1 MKIHRSKERIKQTGE
16 VFTPLELV
24 DEMLSK
30 LPEEVWAPDK
40 TFLEPS
46 CGDGNFLV
54 RIVAWKIW
62 KAWEQWL
69 TLRNQY
75 GTSLPLTSDKIMANA
90 VIHQALSTTYAVD
103 FQRDN
108 VEHAKTRTLV
118 HAYLNHPM
126 PGRGSAAGSSI
137 TVPISHDEITTDMEH
152 AIESR
157 PDFKRF
163 KHRYQSIVN
172 RNIVFHN
179 ALTFDYDNWKATEIY
194 DTGGKVIGT
203 IPRETI

>member
-69 TLRNQY
+69 TLRSQY
-75 GTSLPLTSDKIMANA
+75 NSAIPLTADKIMANA
-90 VIHQALSTTYAVD
+90 VIQQALGTTFAVD
-103 FQRDN
+103 FQQDN
-108 VEHAKTRTLV
+108 VEHAKTRTLI
-118 HAYLNHPM
+118 HAYINHPM
-126 PGRGSAAGSSI
+126 PGRGPAAISSTTI
-137 TVPISHDEITTDMEH
+137 PVSHNEVTTDMEY
-152 AIESR
+152 AIESMSE
-157 PDFKRF
+157 FKRF
-163 KHRYQSIVN
+163 KRRYQHIVDH
-172 RNIVFHN
+172 NIVYHN
-179 ALTFDYDNWKATEIY
+179 ALTFNYDDWKATEIY
-194 DTGGKVIGT
+194 DANGKVIGT
-203 IPRETI
+203 IP

>member
-1 MKIHRSKERIKQTGE
+1 MTRIHRTKERIKATGE

-62 KAWEQWL
+62 KAWEQWIE
-69 TLRNQY
+69 RKKPD
-75 GTSLPLTSDKIMANA
+75 GDEIPRDIDEA
-90 VIHQALSTTYAVD
+90 VSIATVWQALRTIYAVD
-103 FQRDN
+103 FQHDN
-108 VEHAKTRTLV
+108 VEHARERILI
-118 HAYLNHPM
+118 HAYLCRPAPAGGNIKSSRPAPM
-126 PGRGSAAGSSI
+126 GYEKI
-137 TVPISHDEITTDMEH
+137 TP
-152 AIESR
+152 AIEQQVAEDA
-157 PDFKRF
+157 DFKTF
-163 KHRYQSIVN
+163 KAQYSHIVN

-179 ALTFDYDNWKATEIY
+179 ALTFNYDDWKATEIY
-194 DTGGKVIGT
+194 DADGKVTGT
-203 IPRETI
+203 IPQ